1 MKKISIIFSFLL
13 LTSFLSFGQ
22 DSPTYRETLR
32 KMMEVSG
39 SEATYKAAISQM
51 VTMFKQQ
58 KSSVPNEFWNE
69 FEQAATKNV
78 SEDLLNMLLP
88 VYQRHLAET
97 EIKDII
103 RFYQSPA
110 GKKFAEKSPLIMQ
123 ESMQIGQQWGMKI
136 GQELEKKLKE
146 KGY

>member
-1 MKKISIIFSFLL
+1 
-13 LTSFLSFGQ
+13 
-22 DSPTYRETLR
+22 
-32 KMMEVSG
+32 MEVSG

-88 VYQRHLAET
+88 VYQRHLSET

-103 RFYQSPA
+103 KFYQSPA